1 MMKSVSMSM
10 ELPPAHRM
18 IESLDVSRNL
28 MLNKLEFPI
37 KLKMS
42 MLVGSLDTIPR

>member
-1 MMKSVSMSM
+1 MMKSLSMSIVS
-10 ELPPAHRM
+10 PPAHRM
-18 IESLDVSRNL
+18 IESEDVSRNL

-42 MLVGSLDTIPR
+42 MLVGSGHTIPR